1 MACFDYEVC
10 YYFVEDSDCFGER
23 GGDVAE
29 GIEKLFY
36 CSGFYKAFR
45 GFGRKRVKEKR
56 GGEGNFVLSVSKFRR
71 PLWRA
76 ARARTS
82 VMFFLKSW
90 GCC

>member
-29 GIEKLFY
+29 GIEELFY
-36 CSGFYKAFR
+36 CWRFYKLFR
-45 GFGRKRVKEKR
+45 PFGS
-56 GGEGNFVLSVSKFRR
+56 GEGKFVLSVSKFNR

-82 VMFFLKSW
+82 VMFF
-90 GCC
+90 

>member
-23 GGDVAE
+23 GGDVAK
-29 GIEKLFY
+29 GIEELFY
-36 CSGFYKAFR
+36 CRPFYKGFR
-45 GFGRKRVKEKR
+45 PFGR
-56 GGEGNFVLSVSKFRR
+56 GGEGGREGKFVLSVSKFNR

-82 VMFFLKSW
+82 VMFF
-90 GCC
+90 